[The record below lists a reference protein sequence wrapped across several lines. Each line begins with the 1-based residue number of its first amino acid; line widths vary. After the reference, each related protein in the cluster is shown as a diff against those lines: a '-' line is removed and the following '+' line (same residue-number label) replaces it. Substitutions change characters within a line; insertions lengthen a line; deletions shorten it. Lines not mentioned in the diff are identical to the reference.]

1 MFVNKIECELVL
13 CTYTTG
19 RVIFQVWSSVIVV
32 SVNVGWLVKLSLRI
46 QVKDKRIAC

>member
-19 RVIFQVWSSVIVV
+19 RVIVWSSVIVV

-46 QVKDKRIAC
+46 EVKDKRITC